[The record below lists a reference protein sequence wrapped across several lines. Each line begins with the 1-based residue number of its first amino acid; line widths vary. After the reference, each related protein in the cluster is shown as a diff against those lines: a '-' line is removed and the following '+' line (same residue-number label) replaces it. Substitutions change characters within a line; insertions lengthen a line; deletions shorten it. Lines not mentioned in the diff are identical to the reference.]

1 MLYKV
6 AVLDDDKM
14 SAYAISQMIKG
25 CPQAESLQV
34 TTFNDFKSLLKSIAH
49 GERYDIALMDIQ
61 LAQGDPDGIS
71 VVKMLFPSS
80 SETQVIY
87 VTGLNNVHSKVYQ
100 TSHVSFLPKP
110 VMQADLNEAIDRAFD
125 KISQSMERPLCIHVG
140 HSERLIRPKDIVY
153 VESNNR
159 VVDIHLNKASLSD
172 GAAVS
177 LIAKGD
183 DQKDA
188 STVTAYLKLSEIA
201 HMLPDRFVQTH
212 QSYLVNLDYV
222 SDLGVKTVTLESG
235 LALPISRSH
244 SLSLR
249 RKFFRYA
256 RSCMK

>member
-14 SAYAISQMIKG
+14 SAYAISQMIKE
-25 CPQAESLQV
+25 CPQAESLHV

-125 KISQSMERPLCIHVG
+125 KINQSMERPLCIHVG

-159 VVDIHLNKASLSD
+159 VVDIHLHKMPPFEKTPALLPAED
-172 GAAVS
+172 EH
-177 LIAKGD
+177 
-183 DQKDA
+183 DA
-188 STVTAYLKLSEIA
+188 DKVTAYLKLSEIA
-201 HMLPDRFVQTH
+201 RMLPDRFAQIH

-222 SDLGVKTVTLESG
+222 SDLGPKTVTLENG
-235 LALPISRSH
+235 LSLPISRSH
-244 SLSLR
+244 SIGLR

-256 RSCMK
+256 RNCMR